1 VSTIVQFL
9 KFVGKLLSVIK
20 LFVIFLFVRI
30 FPEKLKLNFLLSIMS
45 ALDSLNILLNAPSK
59 AAVEQLLSLVF
70 VTRHQSIHPVSE
82 DSQQQQSKNEPDIH
96 NPLTV

>member
-1 VSTIVQFL
+1 MMQFL
-9 KFVGKLLSVIK
+9 KFVGTTFSVNCFCD
-20 LFVIFLFVRI
+20 LFVVRI
-30 FPEKLKLNFLLSIMS
+30 FPEKLKLIMS